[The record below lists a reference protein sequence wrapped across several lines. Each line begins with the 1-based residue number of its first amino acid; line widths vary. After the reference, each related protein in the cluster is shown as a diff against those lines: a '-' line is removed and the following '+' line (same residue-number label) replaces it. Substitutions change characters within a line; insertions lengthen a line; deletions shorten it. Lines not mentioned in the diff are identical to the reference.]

1 MRDQIKDKATLLNNL
16 TIIVFSRENTR
27 MKIFRE
33 HNNQGDNNEEMIR
46 KKLLVYPHKRKS
58 FKSFWWM
65 HGLGFISLYSPQINP
80 SSSLAQT
87 NTHTDPRG
95 RAFVHI

>member
-16 TIIVFSRENTR
+16 TIIMFSRENTR

-46 KKLLVYPHKRKS
+46 KKLLVP
-58 FKSFWWM
+58 
-65 HGLGFISLYSPQINP
+65 
-80 SSSLAQT
+80 A
-87 NTHTDPRG
+87 
-95 RAFVHI
+95 